1 MAGLIVAAPLFVAAI
16 ALISPQAT
24 GGPQVKNVLVA
35 PVGGAASAQALAAAV
50 VMDYPELP
58 GIGARFGSRLLAN
71 TSQVVVAYGD
81 GENQY
86 TTTTEFFEKAA
97 DGWRLEGTWLG
108 HNGYKGW
115 TTHKITGDLKS
126 PIGVFALTDAGGELP
141 KPPGTE
147 LPYQRSRRYE
157 DDGKGFFGESLRN
170 AFHYVIAIDYNH
182 VPGTPPSSPD
192 YPLGAGAGTGVWL
205 HVDHGGPT
213 HACVSVPQQGM
224 ETLLE
229 KLQPADHPMII
240 MGDRADLASG

>member
-1 MAGLIVAAPLFVAAI
+1 MAGLIVAAPLFAGAI
-16 ALISPQAT
+16 ALTSPQAA

-35 PVGGAASAQALAAAV
+35 PAGGAASAQTLAAAV
-50 VMDYPELP
+50 VGIYPELP
-58 GIGARFGSRLLAN
+58 GIGTRFGSRLPAN

-81 GENQY
+81 GADQY
-86 TTTTEFFEKAA
+86 TTTTEFFERVA
-97 DGWRLEGTWLG
+97 DGWRLDDTWQG

-115 TTHKITGDLKS
+115 TTHKIYGDLKT
-126 PIGVFALTDAGGELP
+126 PVGVFALTDAGGKLS

-147 LPYQRSRRYE
+147 LLYQRSRRYE

-170 AFHYVIAIDYNH
+170 AFDYVIAIGYNH
-182 VPGTPPSSPD
+182 VPGTPPLSAD

-213 HACVSVPQQGM
+213 HACVSIPQQGM

-229 KLQPADHPMII
+229 KLEPADHPMII
-240 MGDRADLASG
+240 MGDRADLASS